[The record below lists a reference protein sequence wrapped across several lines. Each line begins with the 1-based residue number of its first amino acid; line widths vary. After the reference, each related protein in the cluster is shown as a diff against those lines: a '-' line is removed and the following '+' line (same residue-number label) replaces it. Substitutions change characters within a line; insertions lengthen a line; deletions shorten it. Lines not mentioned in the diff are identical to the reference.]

1 MIRVLVAE
9 DSSTARKLLVAILRG
24 DPEFSVVGEAK
35 NGLEA
40 VELAKQL
47 KPDLVTMDI
56 QMPVLDGLEAT
67 RRIMIESAT
76 PIVIVS
82 SLNPTDVTATMHS
95 LNAGALAV
103 LNKPE
108 GPGSPGF
115 EENVRQFLSTLKAM
129 SQVKIVRRW
138 PSTPPYRSAEPP
150 PPPVLPGR
158 PVRVVAIAASTGGPA
173 ALRRL
178 VADLP
183 AEFEPPILVV
193 QHIAVGF
200 ARGMAEWL
208 NTIGV
213 VRVKVAEQGEALR
226 SHTIY
231 IAPDNV
237 HLGVAGGAVQLSH
250 DPPVAGFRPSGTHLF
265 RSVANAYGNAA
276 VGVILTGMG
285 QDGVKGLAELR
296 EADGI
301 VIAQDEASSEIY
313 GMPGAAVAA
322 GLTNLV
328 LPLADIAPRLVS
340 LAARSRTG

>member
-9 DSSTARKLLVAILRG
+9 DSSTARQLLVAILRG
-24 DPEFSVVGEAK
+24 DPDITVVGEAK

-40 VELAKQL
+40 VEMTKSL

-56 QMPVLDGLEAT
+56 QMPILDGLEAT

-82 SLNPTDVTATMHS
+82 SLDPKDVTATMHS

-103 LNKPE
+103 LSKPE

-115 EENVRQFLSTLKAM
+115 EDSVRQFLSTLKAM

-138 PSTPPYRSAEPP
+138 PSTPPYRTSGLPP
-150 PPPVLPGR
+150 IMRPGR
-158 PVRVVAIAASTGGPA
+158 ALSLVAIAASTGGPA
-173 ALRRL
+173 ALRHL
-178 VADLP
+178 VSELP
-183 AEFEPPILVV
+183 RSFAPPVLVV

-200 ARGMAEWL
+200 AQGLADWL
-208 NTIGV
+208 NTVGQL
-213 VRVKVAEQGEALR
+213 KVQVAVDGAPLEP
-226 SHTIY
+226 HTMY
-231 IAPDNV
+231 IAPDNR
-237 HLGVAGGAVQLSH
+237 HLGVRGGAIALA
-250 DPPVAGFRPSGTHLF
+250 DEPPVAGFRPSGTWLF
-265 RSVANAYGNAA
+265 RSVAAAYGAAA

-296 EADGI
+296 DSGGL

-322 GLTNLV
+322 GV
-328 LPLADIAPRLVS
+328 VDHILPLSEIGSRLVG
-340 LAARSRTG
+340 LAQRAS